1 MFILDLKLYK
11 NIYAKVKPINKYA
24 LILIDADSDIKKA
37 VIKILLV
44 FISLNLIFEYSFNT

>member
-37 VIKILLV
+37 VITILLV